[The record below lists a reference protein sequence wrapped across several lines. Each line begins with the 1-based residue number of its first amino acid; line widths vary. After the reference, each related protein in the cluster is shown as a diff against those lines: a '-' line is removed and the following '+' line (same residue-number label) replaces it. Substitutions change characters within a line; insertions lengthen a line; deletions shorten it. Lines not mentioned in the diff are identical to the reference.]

1 MTRFAHW
8 IAPAVVA
15 AMLLSAPVE
24 AGSIWARATR
34 RAQAVYADD
43 TAREVGDILTVI
55 INERSV
61 IENDVSRTLGKQS
74 SRNAAMSGS
83 FDMGTALHALSQK
96 IFSVNSYTTPTAD
109 VSGSA
114 DSSFDGS
121 ADYGSDRSVTDR
133 ITVVVEDVLPNGNL
147 VVLGKRERVITG
159 DREVILASGIVRPS
173 DINFDNE
180 VDSDRVADFHLVY
193 KNVGRENHF
202 TRPGWFARILNF
214 LNPS

>member
-1 MTRFAHW
+1 MTRIAHW

-15 AMLLSAPVE
+15 GMLVSAPVE

-34 RAQAVYADD
+34 RAQAIYADD

-61 IENDVSRTLGKQS
+61 IANEVSRTLGKES
-74 SRNAAMSGS
+74 SREADMSGS
-83 FDMGTALHALSQK
+83 FDLGTALHALSQK
-96 IFSVNSYTTPTAD
+96 IFSTRSYTIPT
-109 VSGSA
+109 VSVTGSS

-121 ADYGSDRSVTDR
+121 ADYGSNRSVTDR
-133 ITVVVEDVLPNGNL
+133 ITVVVEDVLPNRNL
-147 VVLGKRERVITG
+147 VVLGKRERVIAG
-159 DREVILASGIVRPS
+159 DREIIMVSGIVRPS

-180 VDSDRVADFHLVY
+180 VNSNRVADFHLVY

-202 TRPGWFARILNF
+202 TRQGWFARILNF